1 MSVVASI
8 VVCTRD
14 RPELLARCLES
25 LLDDTSATPRELL
38 VIDNAPARF
47 PAREHVARAA
57 KAASFP
63 VRYLLEPRL
72 GQSNARNL
80 GVQEAHGTLLLWTD
94 DDVAV
99 EPGWVDELVGA
110 FDDEDVVAA
119 AGRIVPAWPFPPP
132 AWLDGPHA
140 VHLTLHDFGSEARL
154 LTPDETP
161 IGANMAVRAD
171 AARGLEPP
179 FDPTLGHRGG
189 RFTGYDERHFFRQL
203 AGVGSMAYRPGAVAH
218 HHVSPARMTW
228 DSLRRAWSSGGLGL
242 ARTERLD
249 GEAMPGLARRF
260 VRALR
265 TARGATAI
273 RRRNERGPRSS
284 ADDAWRE
291 CYAFMWAARD
301 IERLLGRFPRLSE
314 WVVGRLAC

>member
-1 MSVVASI
+1 MTVVASI

-14 RPELLARCLES
+14 RPELLARCLDS
-25 LLDDTSATPRELL
+25 LVDDPSATPRELL
-38 VIDNAPARF
+38 VVDNAPSRF
-47 PAREHVARAA
+47 PARERVERAA
-57 KAASFP
+57 EAASFP

-80 GVQEAHGTLLLWTD
+80 AVQEARGALLLWTD

-99 EPGWVDELVGA
+99 EAGWADELVRA
-110 FDDEDVVAA
+110 FDDENVVAA
-119 AGRIVPAWPFPPP
+119 AGRILPAWPFPPP

-140 VHLTLHDFGSEARL
+140 VHLTLRDFGSAARPL
-154 LTPDETP
+154 APDETP
-161 IGANMAVRAD
+161 IGANMAVRAT
-171 AARGLEPP
+171 AARALDPP
-179 FDPTLGHRGG
+179 FDPTLGHRGDS
-189 RFTGYDERHFFRQL
+189 FTGYDERHFFRQL
-203 AGVGSMAYRPGAVAH
+203 GGAGSIVYRPGAVAH

-242 ARTERLD
+242 ARMERLD
-249 GEAMPGLARRF
+249 GDAMPGLPRRF

-273 RRRNERGPRSS
+273 RKANGNGPQSS
-284 ADDAWRE
+284 AEDAWRE

-301 IERLLGRFPRLSE
+301 IERLLGRFPRLAE